1 MAALSG
7 ARPDD
12 PALEEFKD
20 REDARLT
27 DVLHEFAFGAR
38 KLLEVVEREQYPSS
52 SYPRMTTVVSSREGA
67 GVDTFDMPML
77 SLWEVLGRI
86 IHSDRFD
93 VRAAASPIATAARD
107 RNSLGST

>member
-1 MAALSG
+1 MS
-7 ARPDD
+7 
-12 PALEEFKD
+12 LE
-20 REDARLT
+20 L
-27 DVLHEFAFGAR
+27 
-38 KLLEVVEREQYPSS
+38 VEREQVPSS

-67 GVDTFDMPML
+67 AVDTFDMPML

-86 IHSDRFD
+86 IHSDLFD

>member
-1 MAALSG
+1 
-7 ARPDD
+7 
-12 PALEEFKD
+12 
-20 REDARLT
+20 
-27 DVLHEFAFGAR
+27 
-38 KLLEVVEREQYPSS
+38 
-52 SYPRMTTVVSSREGA
+52 MTTVVSSREGA

-86 IHSDRFD
+86 IHSDLFD